1 MNRTIII
8 LLAIIFF
15 SGGLQAQE
23 DITGKWKTID
33 DNTNEPRSIVE
44 IYQKNGEY
52 YGNIIKIFTKQGEDP
67 DPVCE
72 KCTDYRKNK
81 KVIGMEIIS
90 SMKKD
95 GDEFSGGK
103 ILDPEDG
110 NLYRCKIWLDNEGNL
125 KVRGYLFFFYR
136 TQTWLRV

>member
-1 MNRTIII
+1 MNRTIFILSAII
-8 LLAIIFF
+8 LFP
-15 SGGLQAQE
+15 SGLQAQV

-52 YGNIIKIFTKQGEDP
+52 FGNIIKIFTKLGEDP
-67 DPVCE
+67 DPICE
-72 KCTDYRKNK
+72 ECTDYRKNK

-95 GDEFSGGK
+95 EDVFSGGK

-110 NLYRCKIWLDNEGNL
+110 NSYRCKMWLDNEGNL
-125 KVRGYLFFFYR
+125 KVRGYLFFFHR